1 MKILLNMLSP
11 AGNMF
16 RQKIAKKLEKNIF
29 EAETFASGSI
39 LAGS

>member
-16 RQKIAKKLEKNIF
+16 RQKKLEKNIF
-29 EAETFASGSI
+29 EAETFASGSV